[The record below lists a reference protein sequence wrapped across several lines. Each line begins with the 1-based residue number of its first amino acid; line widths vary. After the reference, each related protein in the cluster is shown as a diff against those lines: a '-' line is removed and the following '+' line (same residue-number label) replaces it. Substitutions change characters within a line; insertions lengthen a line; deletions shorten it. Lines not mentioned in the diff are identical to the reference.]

1 MEGVSLIMKAVF
13 INGKEDIELKEVE
26 NIQSHNDE
34 SKVLIEVKYVGI
46 CGSDLHYLADGTS
59 GAAVIREPL
68 IPGHEL
74 SGILLEEMVYQGATL
89 SKGTEVTV
97 HPATYGE
104 KIDRLPNNPEIWPNG
119 SYLGSARYLPHKQGA
134 MVEKMLVD
142 KSQIIALPKNVSLK
156 LGALAEP
163 LSVGMHA
170 INLAGGVK
178 GKSVLVSG
186 AGPIGLLA
194 AGAAY
199 TLGADSVTITDM
211 LAEPLS
217 RAKDM
222 GDIQILNIMEHE
234 VPEDQ
239 FDVVL
244 ECSGATP
251 AISTVFKAVN
261 IGGIIIQV
269 GNLQDKNAPIN
280 LSPINIKQATYRGC
294 YRFNSEIEEALKVL
308 EKNDSLGNVVT
319 QIYNVGKYKEAFA
332 IAANSKLSS
341 KVMIAF

>member
-1 MEGVSLIMKAVF
+1 MKAVF
-13 INGKEDIELKEVE
+13 INGKEDIELRDVE
-26 NIQSHNDE
+26 TLNSHEDDT
-34 SKVLIEVKYVGI
+34 KVLIEVKYVGI
-46 CGSDLHYLADGTS
+46 CGSDLHYLAEGAS
-59 GAAVIREPL
+59 GPAVIREPL
-68 IPGHEL
+68 TPGHEL
-74 SGILLEEMVYQGATL
+74 SGILLGDMEYQGETL
-89 SKGTEVTV
+89 PKGTKVTV

-104 KIDRLPNNPEIWPNG
+104 KIERLPNNPEVWPNG
-119 SYLGSARYLPHKQGA
+119 AYLGSARYLPHQQGA

-142 KSQIIALPKNVSLK
+142 KSQILALPDKVSLK

-178 GKSVLVSG
+178 DKSVLVSG

-199 TLGADSVTITDM
+199 TLGAKSVTITDM
-211 LAEPLS
+211 LEEPLS

-222 GDIQILNIMEHE
+222 GDIKTLNIKEND

-239 FDVVL
+239 YDVIL

-251 AISTVFKAVN
+251 AISTAFKAIN
-261 IGGIIIQV
+261 IGGVIIQV
-269 GNLQDKNAPIN
+269 GNLQDKAAPIN

-294 YRFNSEIEEALKVL
+294 YRFNSEIEDALKVL
-308 EKNDSLGNVVT
+308 EKNEKIGNVVT
-319 QIYNVGKYKEAFA
+319 QTYHIEAYKEAFEV
-332 IAANSKLSS
+332 AANSRLSS